1 MHIIIIMIRVAW
13 FDRKTNI
20 YDYGSNQLLSTLS
33 NKIKW
38 VEEQNKT
45 IPTTK
50 YWIEFINNDISNNTI
65 SIENIEASRII
76 KLETYK
82 IDNEQSNDENND
94 RNDNYT
100 DYLLL

>member
-1 MHIIIIMIRVAW
+1 MIRIAW

-20 YDYGSNQLLSTLS
+20 YDYGSKQPLSTLS

-38 VEEQNKT
+38 VEEQNKK

-50 YWIEFINNDISNNTI
+50 YWIEIINNDISNNTI
-65 SIENIEASRII
+65 SIENIEATKLI
-76 KLETYK
+76 KLETYNV
-82 IDNEQSNDENND
+82 DNETNSENDD
-94 RNDNYT
+94 KSDNYT

>member
-1 MHIIIIMIRVAW
+1 MIRIAW

-20 YDYGSNQLLSTLS
+20 YDYGSKQPLSTLS

-38 VEEQNKT
+38 VEEQNKI

-50 YWIEFINNDISNNTI
+50 YWIEFINKDISNNTI
-65 SIENIEASRII
+65 SIENIESTKLI
-76 KLETYK
+76 KLEKY
-82 IDNEQSNDENND
+82 NEKNDK
-94 RNDNYT
+94 NDNYT

>member
-1 MHIIIIMIRVAW
+1 MIRIAW

-20 YDYGSNQLLSTLS
+20 YDYGSKQPLSTLS
-33 NKIKW
+33 KKIKW

-50 YWIEFINNDISNNTI
+50 YWIEFINKDISNNTI
-65 SIENIEASRII
+65 SIENIEATKLI
-76 KLETYK
+76 KLEKYNV
-82 IDNEQSNDENND
+82 DNETNSENDD
-94 RNDNYT
+94 KSDNYT

>member
-1 MHIIIIMIRVAW
+1 MIRIAW

-20 YDYGSNQLLSTLS
+20 YDYGSKQPLSTLS

-38 VEEQNKT
+38 VEEQNKI

-50 YWIEFINNDISNNTI
+50 YWIEFINKDISNNTI
-65 SIENIEASRII
+65 SIENIEASKLI
-76 KLETYK
+76 KLERYK
-82 IDNEQSNDENND
+82 IENEDEDLNK
-94 RNDNYT
+94 DNYT

>member
-1 MHIIIIMIRVAW
+1 MIRIAW

-20 YDYGSNQLLSTLS
+20 YDYGSKQPLTTLS

-38 VEEQNKT
+38 VEEQNKI

-50 YWIEFINNDISNNTI
+50 YWIEFINKDISNNTI
-65 SIENIEASRII
+65 SIENIEASKLI
-76 KLETYK
+76 KLETYNV
-82 IDNEQSNDENND
+82 DNETNSENDD
-94 RNDNYT
+94 KSDNYT

>member
-1 MHIIIIMIRVAW
+1 MIRIAW

-20 YDYGSNQLLSTLS
+20 YDYGSKQSLSTLS

-38 VEEQNKT
+38 VEEQNKI

-50 YWIEFINNDISNNTI
+50 YWIEFINKDISNNTI
-65 SIENIEASRII
+65 SIENIEASKLI
-76 KLETYK
+76 KLERYK
-82 IDNEQSNDENND
+82 IENEDEDLNK
-94 RNDNYT
+94 DNYT

>member
-1 MHIIIIMIRVAW
+1 MIRIAW

-20 YDYGSNQLLSTLS
+20 YDYGSKQPLSTLS

-50 YWIEFINNDISNNTI
+50 YWIEFINKDISNNTI
-65 SIENIEASRII
+65 SIENIEATKLI
-76 KLETYK
+76 KLETYNV
-82 IDNEQSNDENND
+82 DNETNSENYD
-94 RNDNYT
+94 KSDNYT

>member
-1 MHIIIIMIRVAW
+1 MIRIAW

-20 YDYGSNQLLSTLS
+20 YDYGSKQPLTTLS

-38 VEEQNKT
+38 VEEQNKI

-50 YWIEFINNDISNNTI
+50 YWIEFINKDISNNTI
-65 SIENIEASRII
+65 SIENIEATKLI
-76 KLETYK
+76 KLERYK
-82 IDNEQSNDENND
+82 IENEDE
-94 RNDNYT
+94 DNYT

>member
-1 MHIIIIMIRVAW
+1 MIRIAW

-20 YDYGSNQLLSTLS
+20 YDYGSKQPLSTLS

-50 YWIEFINNDISNNTI
+50 YWIEFINKDISNNTI
-65 SIENIEASRII
+65 SIENIEATKLI
-76 KLETYK
+76 KLERY
-82 IDNEQSNDENND
+82 NEKNDKT
-94 RNDNYT
+94 DNYT